1 MRFISLLLAA
11 ACLTG
16 TVSLIPTPP
25 ADAQTPLERCLA
37 RATNGASQRAC
48 VFKYG

>member
-1 MRFISLLLAA
+1 MRFISLLLTA
-11 ACLTG
+11 ACFTA
-16 TVSLIPTPP
+16 TVSVIPTAP
-25 ADAQTPLERCLA
+25 AAAQTPLERCLA